1 MPETIRVPQPGDVW
15 NRTRAHL
22 DSSGRAWATTMPV
35 LVTEIHRFDNLDFV
49 VYTDGS
55 ENDEVAEADTLF
67 ISRSVFYAT
76 AEDLQ
81 DRIIV
86 SAAVTA
92 LLGSPRA
99 LEFFAKAR
107 AEKPKPEEPPPE
119 HRPTQWELLLA
130 EDD

>member
-1 MPETIRVPQPGDVW
+1 
-15 NRTRAHL
+15 
-22 DSSGRAWATTMPV
+22 MPV